1 MWNRW
6 DLMLSIRA
14 RNILLVSALTLLV
27 ILVGTSA
34 AYIAMFYGLQ
44 KQEATQ
50 LEQDASLID
59 EAYRNGLS
67 GRQPGGLEVDVYDQK
82 SGERIYPSDVPALT
96 LSDLN
101 QTSESVLRRSYAGRN
116 YVIVL
121 QPTEFAGAPLLLAVR
136 KDITYLQNVA
146 RDALTVLAG
155 VVLGMLIISIA
166 AVYVVTRT
174 ALAPLVDVSRQTR
187 AINENNLKPIEYQG
201 ADDELGLL
209 VGTLNRTL
217 NRLGEAIHQQKIL
230 LAEASHELRTPL
242 TAISGYLRRAE
253 REVPEEQK
261 QYIRD
266 AARVAESMTRL
277 VNDLLQLSRGEI
289 QQSYTPHFIELEE
302 QLQEV
307 SRDFPGLEVQTSG
320 LLEMIGDP
328 ERLMQVWRNLVSNAA
343 RAAGDIEKV
352 HIQATRTGDL
362 LRVEVVDRGPGISDE
377 EKEKIF
383 QKFYRGKHSGSSGL
397 GLTIVAQIVRMH
409 QGNIQVLDTPG
420 GGATFSVE
428 LPALEE
434 E

>member
-1 MWNRW
+1 
-6 DLMLSIRA
+6 MLSIRA

-34 AYIAMFYGLQ
+34 AYIAMFYGL
-44 KQEATQ
+44 KTQEATQ
-50 LEQDASLID
+50 LQQDAELISQV
-59 EAYRNGLS
+59 YQSGLS
-67 GRQPGGLEVDVYDQK
+67 GRQTGGLLVDVYDPE
-82 SGERIYPSDVPALT
+82 SGDRIYQSDIPALT
-96 LSDLN
+96 LSDLQQKN
-101 QTSESVLRRSYAGRN
+101 EPVLQRSYAGRN
-116 YVIVL
+116 YLIAL
-121 QPTEFAGAPLLLAVR
+121 QPTEFAGADFTLAVR
-136 KDITYLQNVA
+136 KDITYLQTVA

-217 NRLGEAIHQQKIL
+217 NRLGEAIHQQKVL

-266 AARVAESMTRL
+266 AARVSESMTRL

-289 QQSYTPHFIELEE
+289 QQSYTPHFIELDE
-302 QLQEV
+302 QLQDL
-307 SRDFPGLEVQTSG
+307 SRDFPGLEVETSG
-320 LLEMIGDP
+320 ILELIGDP
-328 ERLMQVWRNLVSNAA
+328 ERLMQVWRNLVSNAV
-343 RAAGDIEKV
+343 RASGDIQKV
-352 HIQATRTGDL
+352 HIAATRIKDT
-362 LRVEVVDRGPGISDE
+362 LRVEVIDHGPGITDE

-397 GLTIVAQIVRMH
+397 GLTIVAQIIRMH

-420 GGATFSVE
+420 GGATFRVE

>member
-1 MWNRW
+1 
-6 DLMLSIRA
+6 MLSIRA

-34 AYIAMFYGLQ
+34 AYIAMFYGLR
-44 KQEATQ
+44 ENEETQ
-50 LEQDASLID
+50 LIQDAELID
-59 EAYRNGLS
+59 QAYRKELS
-67 GRQPGGLEVDVYDQK
+67 GKQTGGLEVDVYDQK
-82 SGERIYPSDVPALT
+82 SGERLYPSDIPALT

-101 QTSESVLRRSYAGRN
+101 QKADPVLQRSYAGRN
-116 YVIVL
+116 YLIVL
-121 QPTEFAGAPLLLAVR
+121 QPTEFAGADFMLAVR
-136 KDITYLQNVA
+136 KDITYLQTVA

-217 NRLGEAIHQQKIL
+217 NRLGEAIHQQKVL

-266 AARVAESMTRL
+266 AARVSESMTRL

-289 QQSYTPHFIELEE
+289 QQSYTPHFIELDE
-302 QLQEV
+302 QLQDL
-307 SRDFPGLEVQTSG
+307 SRDLSGLEVNT
-320 LLEMIGDP
+320 D
-328 ERLMQVWRNLVSNAA
+328 
-343 RAAGDIEKV
+343 
-352 HIQATRTGDL
+352 
-362 LRVEVVDRGPGISDE
+362 
-377 EKEKIF
+377 
-383 QKFYRGKHSGSSGL
+383 
-397 GLTIVAQIVRMH
+397 
-409 QGNIQVLDTPG
+409 
-420 GGATFSVE
+420 
-428 LPALEE
+428 
-434 E
+434 

>member
-1 MWNRW
+1 
-6 DLMLSIRA
+6 MLSIRA

-27 ILVGTSA
+27 ILVGTASA
-34 AYIAMFYGLQ
+34 FVALFVGLNN
-44 KQEATQ
+44 QEKNQ
-50 LEQDASLID
+50 LTQDAALID
-59 EAYRNGLS
+59 EVYRKDIDGDQKQTS
-67 GRQPGGLEVDVYDQK
+67 TGGLEVDMYDPD
-82 SGERIYPSDVPALT
+82 SGERIYKSSIPALT
-96 LSDLN
+96 LSDLQEN
-101 QTSESVLRRSYAGRN
+101 NNEVFQRTYGGRN
-116 YVIVL
+116 YLIFL
-121 QPTEFAGAPLLLAVR
+121 KPTKFAGADFTLAIR
-136 KDITYLQNVA
+136 KDTTYLYNVGK
-146 RDALTVLAG
+146 DALTVLAG

-187 AINENNLKPIEYQG
+187 AINENNLKPIEYHG

-217 NRLGEAIHQQKIL
+217 NRLGEAIHQQKVL

-266 AARVAESMTRL
+266 AARVSESMTRL

-289 QQSYTPHFIELEE
+289 QQSYTPHFIELDE
-302 QLQEV
+302 QLDDL
-307 SRDFPGLEVQTSG
+307 SRDFPGLEVNTSG
-320 LLEMIGDP
+320 ILELIGDP
-328 ERLMQVWRNLVSNAA
+328 ERLNQVWRNLVSNAS
-343 RAAGDIEKV
+343 RAAGDITKV
-352 HIQATRTGDL
+352 EIAATRIKDT
-362 LRVEVVDRGPGISDE
+362 LRVEVIDHGPGITDE

-397 GLTIVAQIVRMH
+397 GLTIVAQIIRMH
-409 QGNIQVLDTPG
+409 QGSIKVLDTPG
-420 GGATFSVE
+420 GGATFRVE
-428 LPALEE
+428 LPAVEE